1 VQKDLL
7 KEAAEEGLYSAMS
20 LLKPQVDDAF
30 AKGDF
35 AGTLKSL
42 ARLRNDVDA
51 FFNDVMVMAEDMQL
65 RNNRI
70 ALLSDLHGMMNR
82 VADIS
87 KLAA

>member
-1 VQKDLL
+1 
-7 KEAAEEGLYSAMS
+7 MTN
-20 LLKPQVDDAF
+20 LKPEIDAAW

-35 AGTLKSL
+35 TGTLRAL
-42 ARLRNDVDA
+42 AGLRDAVDA
-51 FFNDVMVMAEDMQL
+51 FFNDVMVMAEDVAL

-70 ALLSDLHGMMNR
+70 ALLSELHGMMNR